1 MGGRGA
7 NSGIP
12 RSYPGGGGGGGGG
25 DNAPMDMMPGSP
37 KTLAEALGKK
47 GRPMSTRDA
56 IMKANPF
63 YDRARTTREYNE
75 NCQRAVIATE
85 ARFRGYDVIAQP
97 TYDGDTMPSSGNW
110 AKNFVGANVEDA
122 GRTTANAAR
131 KALEGKMRGYGNG
144 ARAIMAVYW
153 KNAKSGHVLN
163 VVQRGNNTY
172 YYDGQDGS
180 IVSPKALFDAI
191 RTRETKVARVDNL
204 DFSDTAKEAIRK
216 TPRNR
221 RK

>member
-1 MGGRGA
+1 
-7 NSGIP
+7 
-12 RSYPGGGGGGGGG
+12 
-25 DNAPMDMMPGSP
+25 
-37 KTLAEALGKK
+37 
-47 GRPMSTRDA
+47 
-56 IMKANPF
+56 
-63 YDRARTTREYNE
+63 
-75 NCQRAVIATE
+75 
-85 ARFRGYDVIAQP
+85 
-97 TYDGDTMPSSGNW
+97 
-110 AKNFVGANVEDA
+110 
-122 GRTTANAAR
+122 
-131 KALEGKMRGYGNG
+131 
-144 ARAIMAVYW
+144 MAVYW
-153 KNAKSGHVLN
+153 KNVKSGHVLN